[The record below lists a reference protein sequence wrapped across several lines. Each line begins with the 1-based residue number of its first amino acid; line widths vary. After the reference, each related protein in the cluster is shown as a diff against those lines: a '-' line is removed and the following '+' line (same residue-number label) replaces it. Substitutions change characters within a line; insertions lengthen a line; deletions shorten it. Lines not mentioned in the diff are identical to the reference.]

1 MMNACHESKPES
13 NDPSSNDPSSNGP
26 STNGPSSNGPPLKI
40 IIPPHETEVFRVIP
54 FSKDKAYEVGLYT
67 KQKGLFPYV
76 KYYANTDSLKYV
88 GYWVR
93 SERWGGEC
101 GDGRGGAEIFI
112 DNGKTNRIVYDYDGK
127 TCFVEAL
134 LIPRGSDHVQK
145 GTLEGTPL

>member
-13 NDPSSNDPSSNGP
+13 NDPSSNDPSSND
-26 STNGPSSNGPPLKI
+26 PPLKI

-93 SERWGGEC
+93 SERWGL
-101 GDGRGGAEIFI
+101 GDGEGGAEIFI
-112 DNGKTNRIVYDYDGK
+112 DNGKTNRIVYDYAMK

-134 LIPRGSDHVQK
+134 LLPR
-145 GTLEGTPL
+145 